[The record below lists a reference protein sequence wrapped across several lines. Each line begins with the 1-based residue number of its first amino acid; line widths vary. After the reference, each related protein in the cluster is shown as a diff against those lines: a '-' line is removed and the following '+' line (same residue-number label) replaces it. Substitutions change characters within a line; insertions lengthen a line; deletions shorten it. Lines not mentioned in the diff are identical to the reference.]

1 MSETYTPRATAPI
14 DEQVFIALQE
24 YEQLRGAQR
33 LTIEGK
39 RLSRKL
45 SFTDIVHCVRE
56 PQALASNE
64 HLSIIN
70 QSIDYR
76 RKYRFVLKQIAR
88 LQSPRQIA
96 ASTNEHAFERKDER
110 FTLSMKIIEHDT
122 AQVNMTLHNPVFDHD
137 LTGGARVLP
146 KQAYLHSETD
156 DEIGVV
162 ILNEANQQGEFSAL
176 MKPHSD
182 HFAQLTNINAHLYV
196 TF

>member
-1 MSETYTPRATAPI
+1 MSETYTQRVTPPI

-24 YEQLRGAQR
+24 YEQLRGVR
-33 LTIEGK
+33 TLTKEGK
-39 RLSRKL
+39 RLSKKL

-56 PQALASNE
+56 PQALASSE

-76 RKYRFVLKQIAR
+76 RKYRFVLKQIAH
-88 LQSPRQIA
+88 LQSPQQIA

-122 AQVNMTLHNPVFDHD
+122 AQVNMTLHTPVFDHD
-137 LTGGARVLP
+137 LIGGAHVLP

-162 ILNEANQQGEFSAL
+162 TLSEASQQGEFTTL
-176 MKPHSD
+176 MKAHSA
-182 HFAQLTNINAHLYV
+182 HFAQLTDINAHLYV